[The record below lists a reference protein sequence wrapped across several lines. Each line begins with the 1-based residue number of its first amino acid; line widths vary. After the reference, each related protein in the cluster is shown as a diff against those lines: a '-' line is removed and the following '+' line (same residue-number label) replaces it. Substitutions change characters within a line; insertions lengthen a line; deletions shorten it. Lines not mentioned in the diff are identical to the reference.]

1 MITLVARETQQHEL
15 EFLLLINDRT
25 LNKETQYCNQ
35 NSCILKVGKTWHDEI
50 EFLFSISGG
59 TLALK
64 KPIEMNQKFLF
75 SNSME
80 ILARQSQQNELE
92 LLLFICVRTLASFIL
107 LDEPE
112 FLYYYSLR
120 TSYPLNVRAS
130 LNLHLFLTISCQL
143 ICVEIYLKMFLGEP
157 RLSAVCSRKQN
168 QFIIYTTQFISVYVK
183 KTFFRQKGGALLKK
197 N

>member
-1 MITLVARETQQHEL
+1 
-15 EFLLLINDRT
+15 
-25 LNKETQYCNQ
+25 
-35 NSCILKVGKTWHDEI
+35 
-50 EFLFSISGG
+50 
-59 TLALK
+59 
-64 KPIEMNQKFLF
+64 MNQKFLF

-107 LDEPE
+107 LDKPE

-157 RLSAVCSRKQN
+157 CLSAVCSRKQN

-197 N
+197 TKTVFVIFLKRLQISYKF